1 MKRILHHGKVY
12 VEKDVFSEA
21 VFIEDGIIKAVG
33 SNDDIL
39 GMADGETELTDCGG
53 KTLIPGL
60 NDSHMHFM
68 QLGETR
74 NQADIDG
81 VPSID
86 EMISRCRAFIEE
98 HPEHV
103 RNGLHAIGWNQ
114 DLFTDEQRMPDR
126 HDLDKI
132 STEFP
137 VVLERVCGHIVS
149 SNTKAIEML
158 GIDGD
163 SPQFPDGDFLIGED
177 GYPNGIF
184 TANACN
190 YVKTLIP
197 DFTMEER
204 RKMLVETMEYAV
216 SCGITSVQSNDVGTT
231 FMDGPA
237 AFAMFRDVYDSGEA
251 LLRYRHQV
259 CFNDLQQFEQYL
271 TEGEFAKGE
280 YGADSWLTLGPLKL
294 FKDGSLGARTALMRQ
309 GYVNDPENHG
319 LEWIKEADMEAYCQ
333 LAKKYGLQVVTHCIG
348 DMAVE
353 KTMDCYERAFVE
365 GENKLRHGLIH
376 CQITDEGLVRRIAEK
391 DILVFAQ
398 PIFLDYD
405 MQTVSYTHLDVY
417 KRQGLGYTKEKEV
430 RSVKKPVP
438 IGYED
443 IKEIIDKDYYYV
455 DKTAML
461 ADFLS
466 AHSKVTLFTRPRRF
480 GKTLNQS
487 MFRRFFEDERNADGG
502 KIDNGYIFDSLGISN
517 CGERF
522 IRHQQQYP
530 VISLSLKSGKQQ
542 TYENALGQL
551 KKRISEEFTRH
562 GYVLQSDRLNAEE
575 KDLYRRL
582 MNWESED
589 HLLSLIHI

>member
-1 MKRILHHGKVY
+1 MRTILHHAKVY
-12 VEKDVFSEA
+12 VEKGVFAEA
-21 VFIEDGIIKAVG
+21 VLIEDGLIRAVG
-33 SNDDIL
+33 SNDEIL
-39 GMADGETELTDCGG
+39 SHAGASVELTDCGG

-81 VPSID
+81 VPSIG

-190 YVKTLIP
+190 YVKSLIP

-204 RKMLVETMEYAV
+204 RKMLIETMEYAV

-405 MQTVSYTHLDVY
+405 MQIVEGLCGKELASTSYAFGSLQRLGAHVSYGTDCPVEACNPFPNIYMAVTRKNREGKPEGGFYPSECVSVSDAIDAYTAGSAYAEFMEDRKGRIKAGYYADLVLLD
-417 KRQGLGYTKEKEV
+417 R
-430 RSVKKPVP
+430 
-438 IGYED
+438 D
-443 IKEIIDKDYYYV
+443 IFTVDPMEIKDIQPEMTMV
-455 DKTAML
+455 
-461 ADFLS
+461 
-466 AHSKVTLFTRPRRF
+466 
-480 GKTLNQS
+480 
-487 MFRRFFEDERNADGG
+487 GG
-502 KIDNGYIFDSLGISN
+502 KI
-517 CGERF
+517 
-522 IRHQQQYP
+522 
-530 VISLSLKSGKQQ
+530 V
-542 TYENALGQL
+542 
-551 KKRISEEFTRH
+551 
-562 GYVLQSDRLNAEE
+562 
-575 KDLYRRL
+575 YRR
-582 MNWESED
+582 S
-589 HLLSLIHI
+589 

>member
-190 YVKTLIP
+190 YVKSLIP

-204 RKMLVETMEYAV
+204 RKMLIETMEYAV

-280 YGADSWLTLGPLKL
+280 YGVDSWLTLGPLKL

-353 KTMDCYERAFVE
+353 KTMDCYERAFVD
-365 GENKLRHGLIH
+365 GKNKLRHGLIH
-376 CQITDEGLVRRIAEK
+376 CQITDEALVRRIAEK

-405 MQTVSYTHLDVY
+405 MQIVEELCGKELASTSYAFGSLQRLGAHVSYGTDCPVEACNPFPNIYMAVTRKNREGKPEGGFYPSECVSVSDAIDAYTAGSAYAEFMEDRKGRIKAGYYADLVLLD
-417 KRQGLGYTKEKEV
+417 R
-430 RSVKKPVP
+430 
-438 IGYED
+438 D
-443 IKEIIDKDYYYV
+443 IFTVDPMEIKDIQPEMTMV
-455 DKTAML
+455 
-461 ADFLS
+461 
-466 AHSKVTLFTRPRRF
+466 
-480 GKTLNQS
+480 
-487 MFRRFFEDERNADGG
+487 GG
-502 KIDNGYIFDSLGISN
+502 KVVY
-517 CGERF
+517 C
-522 IRHQQQYP
+522 
-530 VISLSLKSGKQQ
+530 
-542 TYENALGQL
+542 
-551 KKRISEEFTRH
+551 
-562 GYVLQSDRLNAEE
+562 
-575 KDLYRRL
+575 RR
-582 MNWESED
+582 
-589 HLLSLIHI
+589 

>member
-86 EMISRCRAFIEE
+86 EMISRCKAFIEE

-114 DLFTDEQRMPDR
+114 DLFTDGQRMPDR

-190 YVKTLIP
+190 YVKSLIP

-353 KTMDCYERAFVE
+353 KTMDCYERAFVD
-365 GENKLRHGLIH
+365 GKNKLRHGLIH

-405 MQTVSYTHLDVY
+405 MQIVEELCGKELASTSYAFGSLQRLGAHVSYGTDCPVEACNPFPNIYMAVTRKNREGQPERGFYPSECVSVSDAIDAYTIESAYAEFMEDRKGRIKAGYYADLVLLD
-417 KRQGLGYTKEKEV
+417 R
-430 RSVKKPVP
+430 
-438 IGYED
+438 D
-443 IKEIIDKDYYYV
+443 IFTADPMEIKDIQPEMTMV
-455 DKTAML
+455 
-461 ADFLS
+461 
-466 AHSKVTLFTRPRRF
+466 
-480 GKTLNQS
+480 
-487 MFRRFFEDERNADGG
+487 GG
-502 KIDNGYIFDSLGISN
+502 KVVYCRG
-517 CGERF
+517 
-522 IRHQQQYP
+522 
-530 VISLSLKSGKQQ
+530 
-542 TYENALGQL
+542 
-551 KKRISEEFTRH
+551 
-562 GYVLQSDRLNAEE
+562 
-575 KDLYRRL
+575 
-582 MNWESED
+582 
-589 HLLSLIHI
+589 

>member
-1 MKRILHHGKVY
+1 MRTILHHAKVY
-12 VEKDVFSEA
+12 VEKGVFAEA
-21 VFIEDGIIKAVG
+21 VLIEEGLIRAVG
-33 SNDDIL
+33 SNDEIL
-39 GMADGETELTDCGG
+39 SHAGSAAELTDCGG

-114 DLFTDEQRMPDR
+114 DLFTNEQRMPDR

-137 VVLERVCGHIVS
+137 IVLERVCGHIVS

-190 YVKTLIP
+190 YVKSLIP

-204 RKMLVETMEYAV
+204 RKMLIETMEYAV

-405 MQTVSYTHLDVY
+405 MQIVEGLCGKELASTSYAFGSLKRLGAHVSYGTDCPVEACNPFPNIYMAVTRKNREGKPEGGFYPSECVSVSDAIDAYTAGSAYAEFMEDRKGRIKAGYYADLVLLD
-417 KRQGLGYTKEKEV
+417 R
-430 RSVKKPVP
+430 
-438 IGYED
+438 D
-443 IKEIIDKDYYYV
+443 IFTVDPMEIKDIQPEMTMV
-455 DKTAML
+455 
-461 ADFLS
+461 
-466 AHSKVTLFTRPRRF
+466 
-480 GKTLNQS
+480 
-487 MFRRFFEDERNADGG
+487 GG
-502 KIDNGYIFDSLGISN
+502 KI
-517 CGERF
+517 
-522 IRHQQQYP
+522 
-530 VISLSLKSGKQQ
+530 V
-542 TYENALGQL
+542 
-551 KKRISEEFTRH
+551 
-562 GYVLQSDRLNAEE
+562 
-575 KDLYRRL
+575 YRR
-582 MNWESED
+582 S
-589 HLLSLIHI
+589 

>member
-137 VVLERVCGHIVS
+137 IVLERVCGHIVS

-204 RKMLVETMEYAV
+204 RKMLIETMEYAV

-405 MQTVSYTHLDVY
+405 MQIVEGLCGKELASTSYAFGSLQRLGAHVSYGTDCPVEACNPFPNIYMAVTRKNREGKPEGGFYPSECVSVSDAIDAYTAGSAYAEFMEDRKGRIKAGYYADLVLLD
-417 KRQGLGYTKEKEV
+417 R
-430 RSVKKPVP
+430 
-438 IGYED
+438 D
-443 IKEIIDKDYYYV
+443 IFTVDPMEIKDIQPEMTMV
-455 DKTAML
+455 
-461 ADFLS
+461 
-466 AHSKVTLFTRPRRF
+466 
-480 GKTLNQS
+480 
-487 MFRRFFEDERNADGG
+487 GG
-502 KIDNGYIFDSLGISN
+502 KVVYCRG
-517 CGERF
+517 
-522 IRHQQQYP
+522 
-530 VISLSLKSGKQQ
+530 
-542 TYENALGQL
+542 
-551 KKRISEEFTRH
+551 
-562 GYVLQSDRLNAEE
+562 
-575 KDLYRRL
+575 
-582 MNWESED
+582 
-589 HLLSLIHI
+589 

>member
-21 VFIEDGIIKAVG
+21 VFIEDGIIKVVG

-81 VPSID
+81 VPSIG

-204 RKMLVETMEYAV
+204 RKMLIETMEYAV

-353 KTMDCYERAFVE
+353 KTMDCYERAFVD
-365 GENKLRHGLIH
+365 GKNKLRHGLIH

-405 MQTVSYTHLDVY
+405 MQIVEGLCGKELASTSYAFGSLQRLGAHVSYGTDCPVEACNPFPNIYMAVTRKNREGKPEGGFYPSECVSVSDAIDAYTAGSAYAEFMEDRKGRIKAGYYADLVLLD
-417 KRQGLGYTKEKEV
+417 R
-430 RSVKKPVP
+430 
-438 IGYED
+438 D
-443 IKEIIDKDYYYV
+443 IFTVDPMEIKDIQPEMTMV
-455 DKTAML
+455 
-461 ADFLS
+461 
-466 AHSKVTLFTRPRRF
+466 
-480 GKTLNQS
+480 
-487 MFRRFFEDERNADGG
+487 GG
-502 KIDNGYIFDSLGISN
+502 KVVYCRG
-517 CGERF
+517 
-522 IRHQQQYP
+522 
-530 VISLSLKSGKQQ
+530 
-542 TYENALGQL
+542 
-551 KKRISEEFTRH
+551 
-562 GYVLQSDRLNAEE
+562 
-575 KDLYRRL
+575 
-582 MNWESED
+582 
-589 HLLSLIHI
+589 

>member
-1 MKRILHHGKVY
+1 MKRILLHGKVY

-204 RKMLVETMEYAV
+204 RKMLIETMEYAV

-259 CFNDLQQFEQYL
+259 CFNDLHQFEQYL

-294 FKDGSLGARTALMRQ
+294 FKDGSLGARTALMRL

-353 KTMDCYERAFVE
+353 KTMDCYERAFVD
-365 GENKLRHGLIH
+365 GKNKLRHGLIH
-376 CQITDEGLVRRIAEK
+376 CQITDGALVRRIAEK

-405 MQTVSYTHLDVY
+405 MQIVEELCGKELASTSYAFGSLQRMGAHVSYGTDCPVEACNPFPNIYMAVTRKNREGQPESGFYPSECVSVSDAIDAYTIESAYAEFMEDRKGRIKAEYYADLVLLD
-417 KRQGLGYTKEKEV
+417 R
-430 RSVKKPVP
+430 
-438 IGYED
+438 D
-443 IKEIIDKDYYYV
+443 IFTVDPMEIKDIQPEMTMV
-455 DKTAML
+455 
-461 ADFLS
+461 
-466 AHSKVTLFTRPRRF
+466 
-480 GKTLNQS
+480 
-487 MFRRFFEDERNADGG
+487 GG
-502 KIDNGYIFDSLGISN
+502 KVVLLQGI
-517 CGERF
+517 R
-522 IRHQQQYP
+522 
-530 VISLSLKSGKQQ
+530 
-542 TYENALGQL
+542 
-551 KKRISEEFTRH
+551 
-562 GYVLQSDRLNAEE
+562 
-575 KDLYRRL
+575 
-582 MNWESED
+582 
-589 HLLSLIHI
+589 